1 MADRREVDEATQ
13 TETTGHEWDGIKE
26 LDTPMPRWWLW
37 TFYATVL
44 WVFRP
49 GARKAQD
56 EAARQI
62 FRNEDAPA
70 PEPGKD
76 RGKKDPGDGH

>member
-1 MADRREVDEATQ
+1 METYEALRSFA
-13 TETTGHEWDGIKE
+13 GVWGLLLGVVVFVGIII
-26 LDTPMPRWWLW
+26 
-37 TFYATVL
+37 

-56 EAARQI
+56 DAARQI

-70 PEPGKD
+70 AERPD
-76 RGKKDPGDGH
+76 RGGSGDDSSDGSKKDQGNGH